1 MTDGTSPLDQNPLFG
16 KLPLELAEN
25 LRRLNPWW
33 EGKPG
38 PELPAFHRW
47 PFSRLRQSLTSGLA
61 PATVL
66 RGPRRVGKT
75 VLLRQIIESLLAEGV
90 SPNRLL
96 YVSFDELPTL
106 EGIAEPVLAIA
117 RWHEDQ
123 VLKSSF
129 NIAARE
135 GHIAFLFFDEVQ
147 NLEAWAPQ
155 MKSLVDNSTVRAFVT
170 GSSSLR
176 IEEGRD
182 SLAGR
187 ITTMDLGPLLLR
199 EIAELRYG
207 ERIQPVWAENGADVL
222 TRREFWLEA
231 IERGRREQGL
241 RRKAFAAFSERGAYP
256 IAHGKSAAPWPEVA
270 THLNETVIRRAI
282 QHDLR
287 LGERGRKRDEKLLE
301 EVFRLC
307 CRYAGQTP
315 GQSVFVPEINQALGG
330 GINWNRI
337 LNYMRFLD
345 RTLLIRLIP
354 PMESRL
360 AKKGA
365 RIAKVCLCDH
375 ALRASWLEEVIPL
388 DVDGLSAAPHLCDLA
403 GHIAESVLGYF
414 LGSIPNL
421 DVAHV
426 PARKAEPEVD
436 FVLTVGTHR
445 IPVEVKYRKRVDAH
459 EDTRGLRAFLEKV
472 VYNAPLGLL
481 VTLADDV
488 SVPDPRIVAISLSSF
503 LWLR

>member
-1 MTDGTSPLDQNPLFG
+1 MTKPSSPLEQNPLFG
-16 KLPLELAEN
+16 ELPLELARN
-25 LRRLNPWW
+25 LRELNPWW
-33 EGKPG
+33 QGLPG
-38 PELPAFHRW
+38 PPQPRFHRW
-47 PFSRLRQSLTSGLA
+47 LFPRLRHLLTEGLT

-75 VLLRQIIESLLAEGV
+75 VLLRQIMDSLLAEGV
-90 SPNRLL
+90 SPQRLL
-96 YVSFDELPTL
+96 YVPFDELPSL
-106 EGIAEPVLAIA
+106 EGIAEPILAVA
-117 RWHEDQ
+117 RWYADQ
-123 VLKSSF
+123 VLRSSL
-129 NIAARE
+129 NAAAHRGE
-135 GHIAFLFFDEVQ
+135 AAFLFFDEVQ
-147 NLEAWAPQ
+147 NLNAWAPQ
-155 MKSLVDNSTVRAFVT
+155 VKNLVDNHAVRVFVT

-187 ITTMDLGPLLLR
+187 ITTVDLGPLLLR

-207 ERIQPVWAENGADVL
+207 VRIAPLWPENGGGELAKPDFWREAVEKGKQDEA
-222 TRREFWLEA
+222 TR
-231 IERGRREQGL
+231 G
-241 RRKAFAAFSERGAYP
+241 KAFAAFSERGAYP
-256 IAHGKSAAPWPEVA
+256 IAHQPGNAAWPEVA
-270 THLNETVIRRAI
+270 SHLNETVIKRAI

-330 GINWNRI
+330 AINWNRI
-337 LNYMRFLD
+337 LNYLRFLD
-345 RTLLIRLIP
+345 RTLLLRLIP

-360 AKKGA
+360 TKKGA

-388 DVDGLSAAPHLCDLA
+388 DMAGLSANPHLTDLA
-403 GHIAESVLGYF
+403 GHLAESILGYF
-414 LGSIPNL
+414 LASIPNL

-426 PARKAEPEVD
+426 PARHAEPEVD
-436 FVLTVGTHR
+436 FAVKVGTHR
-445 IPVEVKYRKRVDAH
+445 VPIEVKYRKRIDPH
-459 EDTRGLRAFLEKV
+459 EDTRGLRAFLEKTG
-472 VYNAPLGLL
+472 YNAPLGIL

-488 SVPDPRIVAISLSSF
+488 QVPDPRIVPISLSSF